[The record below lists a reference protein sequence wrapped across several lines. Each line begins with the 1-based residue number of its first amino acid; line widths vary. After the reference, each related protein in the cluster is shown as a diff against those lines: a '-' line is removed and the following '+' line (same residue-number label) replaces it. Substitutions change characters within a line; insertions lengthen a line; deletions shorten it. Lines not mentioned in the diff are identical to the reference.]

1 MNARRNLHQIHAR
14 ERGRIF
20 FFPETDRP
28 YGDRC
33 ALFSDDAALWV
44 VRPFRMKKKISGVS
58 AAKTTN
64 SYTTTTTSE
73 QERRKRRK
81 KKVKI
86 SLNNNDD
93 EKAKKEIEEK

>member
-1 MNARRNLHQIHAR
+1 LNARRNLHQIHAR

-64 SYTTTTTSE
+64 SYTIRT
-73 QERRKRRK
+73 RK
-81 KKVKI
+81 KK
-86 SLNNNDD
+86 
-93 EKAKKEIEEK
+93 KKEKKG

>member
-1 MNARRNLHQIHAR
+1 MHVATFIKFTRASA
-14 ERGRIF
+14 GAF
-20 FFPETDRP
+20 SFFPKPIVRT
-28 YGDRC
+28 GDRC

-81 KKVKI
+81 KR
-86 SLNNNDD
+86 
-93 EKAKKEIEEK
+93 